1 MNFERFVAR
10 RYLRARRK
18 QMMISFITLISIL
31 GVMTGV
37 AALIIILSLY
47 AGMSQDLQQRILGA
61 TSHMTVISTQAGGLR
76 TYPQL
81 AERLRRLPEVTHV
94 APAIYVQALVTAGGA
109 STGIVLKGIDPSAEQ
124 RALAGV
130 VARKAGRLADLE
142 TGRAIFLGAELA
154 RRLGARPGAAVTVVV
169 PKGTL
174 TPLGIVPRVHR
185 FRVAGMFETGLFD
198 VDNGWAFV
206 SLAEGQRLAGLPEG
220 SVQALELRVRDIY
233 GVEAL
238 QARLAGELGSEVSV
252 TNWIDQ
258 NRPLFAALKL
268 EKWGMFLAIG
278 LIVLV
283 AALNIVTTLVMMVM
297 EKNRDIAILRA
308 MGAGRRQIMG
318 IFIWQGLFIGL
329 VGTLLGDLLG
339 IGLSLAC
346 DHYQWIRLDAQVYS
360 LPYLSFRVGWLDVLT
375 VSAVALLV
383 SFLATLYPSRQGAR
397 IDPVEA
403 IRYE

>member
-10 RYLRARRK
+10 RYLRARRR

-61 TSHMTVISTQAGGLR
+61 TSHLTVISSQPGGLR
-76 TYPQL
+76 DYPRL
-81 AERLRRLPEVTHV
+81 AGRLRRLDEVTHV
-94 APAIYVQALVTAGGA
+94 TPAIYVQAMVTAGGA
-109 STGIVLKGIDPSAEQ
+109 STGIVLKGIDPASEQ
-124 RALAGV
+124 AALAGIV
-130 VARKAGRLADLE
+130 GLKSGRLAELQS
-142 TGRAIFLGAELA
+142 GRNLFLGEQLA
-154 RRLGARPGAAVTVVV
+154 LRLNARPGATVTVVV

-185 FRVAGMFETGLFD
+185 FRVAGMFETGLYD

-206 SLAEGQRLAGLPEG
+206 SLAEGQRLSGLPAG

-233 GVEAL
+233 AVEAL
-238 QARLAGELGSEVSV
+238 QTRLARDLGDGVSV

-308 MGAGRRQIMG
+308 MGASRRQVMG

-329 VGTLLGDLLG
+329 VGTALGDLLG
-339 IGLSLAC
+339 IGLSLAA
-346 DHYQWIRLDAQVYS
+346 DHYRWIRLDAQVYS
-360 LPYLSFRVGWLDVLT
+360 LPYLSFRVGWVDVLT
-375 VSAVALLV
+375 VSAVAVLV
-383 SFLATLYPSRQGAR
+383 SFLATLYPSRQAAR